1 MVAHRDLDLSQSS
14 QARKLKVKI
23 TIECQI
29 LVPWVKTPVREFQ
42 SDRIL
47 CGKKP
52 LGSYTNIHWLI
63 IYEVTTNENCVALHC
78 VNPKLKQDN
87 RYFSQIIWFSD
98 WRFHSEPSCSHWL
111 TSGDCCETPR
121 IRERSPRIFV

>member
-29 LVPWVKTPVREFQ
+29 LVPWVKTPVCEFQ
-42 SDRIL
+42 SDRIV

-52 LGSYTNIHWLI
+52 LGSYTNIHWLT
-63 IYEVTTNENCVALHC
+63 IYEETTMVRCDLDSNHGFPDCWPNGFTTDGESSRLATTIMFC
-78 VNPKLKQDN
+78 
-87 RYFSQIIWFSD
+87 
-98 WRFHSEPSCSHWL
+98 RF
-111 TSGDCCETPR
+111 
-121 IRERSPRIFV
+121 